1 MSTHDTHDRFEAR
14 LASAL
19 AARADVA
26 VRPDAM
32 DRLRSADYRPR
43 AHRVRTPAALGVLA
57 GSAGAATAVTVLV
70 FGSAP
75 AAYAGWSPTP
85 TAAPAPSAPAQESCQ
100 SRLDSLPAQPGTSSG
115 AVDWQNVATDVRG
128 PFTVALYQAG
138 EDDAACF
145 TSSSFT
151 EISQIDANGSSGSLS
166 VQGEGVAGSSGSPA
180 AGTSSV
186 TLSGTASGDLQQVA
200 QTHLSTT
207 ADGPYTLVAGQTE
220 NGVTGVTLVRDDGQ
234 DVVATVADGWLV
246 AWWPGSASITS
257 AQVTTASGTTPQAL
271 VPAPKPGG
279 PCLGVSS
286 SSAPKAG
293 GPSSVYR
300 SGGSAPANPGNTA
313 SCAGNSGTGNSG
325 TGNSGTDSGSGTAAA
340 RGTGNSGNSGK
351 GGPG

>member
-1 MSTHDTHDRFEAR
+1 M
-14 LASAL
+14 
-19 AARADVA
+19 
-26 VRPDAM
+26 
-32 DRLRSADYRPR
+32 
-43 AHRVRTPAALGVLA
+43 
-57 GSAGAATAVTVLV
+57 
-70 FGSAP
+70 
-75 AAYAGWSPTP
+75 
-85 TAAPAPSAPAQESCQ
+85 
-100 SRLDSLPAQPGTSSG
+100 
-115 AVDWQNVATDVRG
+115 
-128 PFTVALYQAG
+128 
-138 EDDAACF
+138 
-145 TSSSFT
+145 
-151 EISQIDANGSSGSLS
+151 
-166 VQGEGVAGSSGSPA
+166 
-180 AGTSSV
+180 
-186 TLSGTASGDLQQVA
+186 A

-313 SCAGNSGTGNSG
+313 SCAGNSG
-325 TGNSGTDSGSGTAAA
+325 SGSSGKS
-340 RGTGNSGNSGK
+340 GTGNSGNSGK